1 MGHDGGCLDGWVILF
16 AAVVPPPSAV
26 EAALAQVR
34 RALEPPPAPRRR
46 WWQLSGRSSA
56 EADAAPRVEVL
67 PADRVVLAV
76 ARFGNLTTPDAN
88 RLTAALAAAATQWP
102 QPTVHVAGASL
113 WASSRI
119 DQLALDLAGDVDVL
133 NDIARDV
140 RATVQRLGLFLD
152 RRDFRP
158 SLAVAPAPEGSGE
171 QQAADVAAALAGSTA
186 ESFTVTHLSLLRQAT
201 ETSPLLEHARV
212 PLSSGPA

>member
-1 MGHDGGCLDGWVILF
+1 MILF
-16 AAVVPPPSAV
+16 AAVVPPPSVV
-26 EAALAQVR
+26 EAALAQVH
-34 RALEPPPAPRRR
+34 RALEPPPARPRR
-46 WWQLSGRSSA
+46 WWRLSGGSA
-56 EADAAPRVEVL
+56 GADGEAPRFDVL

-88 RLTAALAAAATQWP
+88 RLTAALVEAATDWP
-102 QPTVHVAGASL
+102 QPTVRIAGASL
-113 WASSRI
+113 WPTSRT
-119 DQLALDLAGDVDVL
+119 DQLALDLAGDVDAL

-158 SLAVAPAPEGSGE
+158 SLAVAPVPEGAGE
-171 QQAADVAAALAGSTA
+171 EQASEVAAALAQSPA
-186 ESFTVTHLSLLRQAT
+186 ESFTVSHLSLLREAT

-212 PLSSGPA
+212 PLSSRAARPS